1 MNFMRLG
8 LLLPSS
14 NSTME
19 PELSSASYKLS
30 TLLSVHT
37 ARLTLKKVDSQS
49 LFKMKEELR
58 AETIKLIDA
67 GVDILLYGCTS
78 GSLLHG
84 KEYSQNLIKQ
94 MDFLLGIASMSTTT
108 ALSVVNSLKKLS
120 VKRISVITPYS
131 EEINK
136 LEKKFLEENGYFVE
150 SITGMGL
157 IENSRIG
164 EVTQS
169 ELIDFI
175 ERSEQEISNSEAL
188 FISCTNLQTFSSL
201 HLLEEKYQIPVVS
214 SNSASLH
221 EVLHISQIPSSTLS
235 GDLGILFL

>member
-1 MNFMRLG
+1 MRLG

-19 PELSSASYKLS
+19 PELSSAAYKLP

-49 LFKMKEELR
+49 LFKMKGELS
-58 AETIKLIDA
+58 AETIKLMDA
-67 GVDILLYGCTS
+67 GIDILLYGCTS

-84 KEYSQNLIKQ
+84 KENSKNLIKQ
-94 MDFLLGIASMSTTT
+94 MDNLLGIDSKSTTT
-108 ALSVVNSLKKLS
+108 ALCVVNSLKKLS
-120 VKRISVITPYS
+120 VKRISVITPYT

-150 SITGMGL
+150 SINGMGL
-157 IENSRIG
+157 IENSQIG
-164 EVTQS
+164 DVTQRK
-169 ELIDFI
+169 LIEFI
-175 ERSEQEISNSEAL
+175 EGSEKEISKSEAL
-188 FISCTNLQTFSSL
+188 FISCTNLQTFPSL

-221 EVLHISQIPSSTLS
+221 EVLHISQIPSPVLS
-235 GDLGILFL
+235 GELGVLFR